1 MSKRT
6 KKALAILGGIA
17 VGIMAIVY
25 GGLEFIHSRQ
35 LAARGKTTTGQVLET
50 EDRVKGKFRTHTY
63 YLRVRFQ
70 SEGGESIQKKV
81 SVDEDVFLAAQR
93 NPSVKVFYLAE
104 DPAVCA
110 VGETV
115 KLRYGNLLMGIVF
128 LFGAGYLI
136 VFFKAPADKD
146 EAVENIQDS
155 FKTLTKAQFEHA
167 PADPRRYRH
176 LDLAF
181 YDGIQVKLEAH
192 GYKHVGD
199 EENLSLRRRT
209 VPRTFIRNL
218 ISRDN
223 STMAMLYH
231 FKPGWML
238 GVLGAKEAKALDLE
252 SWFSNGCFVCTSNAE
267 LAGKLDSP
275 PEIDALH
282 LPAATTWDRLLET
295 HTSRVSNYLAAH
307 PGSAAVQLKG
317 MPDVRRAQD
326 AQQRIKADFRKNRG
340 LSKPEL
346 ERIAGQSSQE
356 VDQLHETL
364 SQRRA

>member
-1 MSKRT
+1 MSKKA
-6 KKALAILGGIA
+6 KKVLAVSAGIV
-17 VGIMAIVY
+17 VGIMAVVY
-25 GGLEFIHSRQ
+25 GGVELIHSRQ

-50 EDRVKGKFRTHTY
+50 EDRVRGKFRTHTY
-63 YLRVRFQ
+63 YVRVRFQ
-70 SEGGESIQKKV
+70 SEGGASIQKNV
-81 SVDEDVFLAAQR
+81 SVDEDVFLAAQGSS
-93 NPSVKVFYLAE
+93 SVKVFYLAE

-115 KLRYGNLLMGIVF
+115 KLRCGNLLMGIVF
-128 LFGAGYLI
+128 LLGAGYLI
-136 VFFKAPADKD
+136 VFFKAPADME

-155 FKTLTKAQFEHA
+155 FKTLTKSQFEHA
-167 PADPRRYRH
+167 PADPRRFRH
-176 LDLAF
+176 LDLAY
-181 YDGIQVKLEAH
+181 YDGMQARLEAH

-218 ISRDN
+218 ISRDH

-238 GVLGAKEAKALDLE
+238 GVLGAKEAKAIDLE

-267 LAGKLDSP
+267 MAGKLDSP

-282 LPAATTWDRLLET
+282 LPAATTWDMLLET
-295 HTSRVSNYLAAH
+295 HTRRVGTYLAAH
-307 PGSAAVQLKG
+307 PGIEAVQLSG
-317 MPDVRRAQD
+317 MPDVRCAQV
-326 AQQRIKADFRKNRG
+326 AQQRIKAEFRKNRG
-340 LSKPEL
+340 LSKTEL
-346 ERIAGQSSQE
+346 ERIAGQSSKE

-364 SQRRA
+364 SQRRV